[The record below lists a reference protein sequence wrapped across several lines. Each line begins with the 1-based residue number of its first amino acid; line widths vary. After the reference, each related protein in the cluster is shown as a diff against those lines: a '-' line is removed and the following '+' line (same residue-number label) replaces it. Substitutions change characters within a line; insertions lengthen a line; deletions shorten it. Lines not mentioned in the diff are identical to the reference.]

1 MSDQP
6 QKRHLSD
13 EWRTMV
19 IDAIEHGMT
28 VTWEHDPTEGD
39 YLEIMHP
46 ARVGCH
52 VTTRAELDKF
62 LSEWSSPWEDDDA

>member
-1 MSDQP
+1 MSDQR
-6 QKRHLSD
+6 QKRRLPD

-28 VTWEHDPTEGD
+28 VTWEHNPMEGD
-39 YLEIMHP
+39 YLEVMHP
-46 ARVGCH
+46 ARVACH

-62 LSEWSSPWEDDDA
+62 LSEWSSPWDNV

>member
-1 MSDQP
+1 MSDQR
-6 QKRHLSD
+6 QKRRLPD

-46 ARVGCH
+46 ARVACH

-62 LSEWSSPWEDDDA
+62 LSEWSSPWEDDNV